1 MKKIKKVVI
10 KPVVGDHINTV
21 ISEAIKTCITRHIDV
36 SFKFNNIDMD
46 ILFERCYNRPSAQE
60 EYQLE
65 FEQKCNI
72 RRKVW
77 LESPEGQGYTQNQID
92 KKSQCQK
99 NTDKAMLD
107 VININWNDTKSILR
121 WCNIIF
127 ENWIVGINIPREEI
141 LFIFAERG
149 NGEHVPN
156 QYCGKDYSE
165 NKKAEWIIGQF
176 LSGIQNGAIP
186 DIFAKFYEEIMAE
199 DIVM

>member
-1 MKKIKKVVI
+1 MKKNKITLNPI
-10 KPVVGDHINTV
+10 AGDHINTV
-21 ISEAIKTCITRHIDV
+21 ISEAIAISISQHVDV
-36 SFKFNNIDMD
+36 SFKFNDIDMD
-46 ILFERCYNRPSAQE
+46 ILFERCYNRSSAQE

-65 FEQKCNI
+65 FKQKCNI
-72 RRKVW
+72 RQKVW
-77 LESPEGQGYTQNQID
+77 LESPEGQEYKQNQFN
-92 KKSQCQK
+92 KKIECQK
-99 NTDKAMLD
+99 NIDKAMLD
-107 VININWNDTKSILR
+107 VINIDWNDTKSILS

-127 ENWIVGINIPREEI
+127 ENWIMGVNVPKEEI